1 MPKTNKSEISNP
13 IDNSTLLTDAVLAQR
28 VQQMLEP
35 IINKFEKDH
44 RGKEIT
50 NSDIEG
56 LYTNL
61 SDNLSKDPRI
71 GARMFVDTNNA
82 LISNNNIVLKEMA
95 GNIANEIQQGHKVST
110 RDKLIRGFS
119 DYCSNHGLEA
129 IGAACLKLITK
140 DTNLINQLDR
150 IAKDVASTKTS
161 MQVGN
166 RESAAV
172 ATPIANPKIGGD
184 RGR

>member
-13 IDNSTLLTDAVLAQR
+13 RDNSTLLTDTVLAQR

-71 GARMFVDTNNA
+71 GAKMLVGTNNFP
-82 LISNNNIVLKEMA
+82 IYNNTVLKEMA

-140 DTNLINQLDR
+140 DTNLISQLDK

-161 MQVGN
+161 IQVGN
-166 RESAAV
+166 SQSAKKAK
-172 ATPIANPKIGGD
+172 PITNPKIGGD
-184 RGR
+184 RAR